1 MITAIETKTAHRF
14 HLRVKGTMCSKG
26 TPRGNAFAA
35 QPRKPETF
43 SPGIAISALMKKILI
58 SD

>member
-14 HLRVKGTMCSKG
+14 NLRVKGQCAARG

-43 SPGIAISALMKKILI
+43 SPGIAISPLMKKNLI